1 MYARHRNSRVFKRLV
16 KSISGVNSSCAGT
29 KGGSPFPESTFVPV
43 AEACHEP
50 TGCNQCA
57 LSIARG
63 FIEPLQPGDTS
74 CGQKSGNELFP
85 SGSSSAGRGRP
96 RQPRGKRPKAD
107 QTCNHYKFM
116 TVQVCWNA
124 PVLKITR
131 VFCRVENFLLYWIPQ
146 PFARNG
152 F

>member
-1 MYARHRNSRVFKRLV
+1 MHATATAGFLSVLRSLFPPSIPLALARKV
-16 KSISGVNSSCAGT
+16 
-29 KGGSPFPESTFVPV
+29 GSPFPESTFVPV

-57 LSIARG
+57 LSIANG
-63 FIEPLQPGDTS
+63 FIEPLQPGD
-74 CGQKSGNELFP
+74 
-85 SGSSSAGRGRP
+85 
-96 RQPRGKRPKAD
+96 
-107 QTCNHYKFM
+107 
-116 TVQVCWNA
+116 WNA

-131 VFCRVENFLLYWIPQ
+131 VFCQVENSLLYWIPQ